1 MGKIFLANPAS
12 FCMEQDLRLNFFLAN
27 PASFCMEQDL
37 RVNVF
42 SQIPPTSCRAGFGTL
57 LRSGLSSS
65 PGTYQ
70 CPRRMMY
77 AGTILSAL
85 CRGTYEAAEPLCV
98 VCLRAEGS
106 MCSYCVVCSYY
117 EAYGIEYSSI

>member
-1 MGKIFLANPAS
+1 VG
-12 FCMEQDLRLNFFLAN
+12 EVFLAN

-37 RVNVF
+37 RVNF
-42 SQIPPTSCRAGFGTL
+42 LSQIPPTSCRAGFGTL

-85 CRGTYEAAEPLCV
+85 CSGTYEAAEPLCV
-98 VCLRAEGS
+98 VSLRAVGS
-106 MCSYCVVCSYY
+106 MCSYCVVCSCY

>member
-1 MGKIFLANPAS
+1 
-12 FCMEQDLRLNFFLAN
+12 
-27 PASFCMEQDL
+27 MEQDL
-37 RVNVF
+37 RVNFF

-85 CRGTYEAAEPLCV
+85 CSGTYEAAEPLCV
-98 VCLRAEGS
+98 VSLRAVGS
-106 MCSYCVVCSYY
+106 MCSYCVVVCSYY
-117 EAYGIEYSSI
+117 EAYGICFCDVRHYNVPQDIPENSDLRRVVPRISAMHEES